1 MYSFCEQYIYQ
12 KNITIDMHEYELRDQ
27 SELKALNVM
36 WRDAFLNKTE
46 NELH

>member
-1 MYSFCEQYIYQ
+1 
-12 KNITIDMHEYELRDQ
+12 MHEYELRDQ